1 MKKHF
6 IYKYGLLL
14 SVLIAIGCGSCQ
26 KDNYVQYDAGYASLR
41 FIYTAEGNDS
51 IVYSFALHPDKQED
65 IVEIPFKLVGLAVG
79 QAREIGV
86 EVVKEETTA
95 QENDHFIIERSEL
108 PADSIKGILKV
119 NTTGVDIRNKTYIQI
134 NKQDDTYYDEKSGFI
149 CIGDRKFYDFD
160 DCIEFLSGAII
171 VLRDGKVVS
180 FWLHVGSNLPLF

>member
-108 PADSIKGILKV
+108 PADSIKGILKWIPTDQV
-119 NTTGVDIRNKTYIQI
+119 P
-134 NKQDDTYYDEKSGFI
+134 
-149 CIGDRKFYDFD
+149 
-160 DCIEFLSGAII
+160 A
-171 VLRDGKVVS
+171 
-180 FWLHVGSNLPLF
+180 

>member
-41 FIYTAEGNDS
+41 FIYAAEGNDS

-79 QAREIGV
+79 QVREIGV
-86 EVVKEETTA
+86 EVVKEETTS
-95 QENDHFIIERSEL
+95 Q
-108 PADSIKGILKV
+108 
-119 NTTGVDIRNKTYIQI
+119 
-134 NKQDDTYYDEKSGFI
+134 
-149 CIGDRKFYDFD
+149 
-160 DCIEFLSGAII
+160 
-171 VLRDGKVVS
+171 
-180 FWLHVGSNLPLF
+180 